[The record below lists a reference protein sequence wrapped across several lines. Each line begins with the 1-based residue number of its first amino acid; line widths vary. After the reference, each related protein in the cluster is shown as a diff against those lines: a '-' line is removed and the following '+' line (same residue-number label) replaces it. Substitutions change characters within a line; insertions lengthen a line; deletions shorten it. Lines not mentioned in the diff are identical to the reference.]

1 MRCSHSWQAPR
12 TEEQQPI
19 FDAALKAINQV
30 GPHHVIAV
38 LHYVHAH
45 EVLWTPRALAVQWYA
60 HKGTTVW
67 LVTAGKDRVNG
78 LSYWD
83 KGW

>member
-1 MRCSHSWQAPR
+1 MKFYTHS
-12 TEEQQPI
+12 TC
-19 FDAALKAINQV
+19 
-30 GPHHVIAV
+30 
-38 LHYVHAH
+38 
-45 EVLWTPRALAVQWYA
+45 ALAVQWYA

-67 LVTAGKDRVNG
+67 LVTAGTDRVKG